1 VTGRPELPP
10 FESILGL
17 VLLQDGSPLLIGRE
31 PDPLSREIV
40 PLSTHR
46 GSDARGRAVRYEDA
60 RRIAFKRGRPV
71 IRRE

>member
-1 VTGRPELPP
+1 MCALNGYCHMVCLRGGVTGRPELPP

-31 PDPLSREIV
+31 PDPLSRKIV

-46 GSDARGRAVRYEDA
+46 GTDASRKSGAV
-60 RRIAFKRGRPV
+60 
-71 IRRE
+71 